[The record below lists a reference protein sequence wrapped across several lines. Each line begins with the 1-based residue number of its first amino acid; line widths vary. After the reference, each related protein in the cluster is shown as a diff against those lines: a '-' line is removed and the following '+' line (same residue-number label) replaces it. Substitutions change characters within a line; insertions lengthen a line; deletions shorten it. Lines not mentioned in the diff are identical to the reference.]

1 MSDFEKDLLYF
12 ASPPFFGQKAGKSVL
27 FFDQLPDRLSQG
39 NRQI

>member
-12 ASPPFFGQKAGKSVL
+12 CLPRPFGQKAGKSVL
-27 FFDQLPDRLSQG
+27 LFDQLPDRLSQG